1 MIPLLDEIEHSYAAR
16 CDDHSEFNDLWKK
29 VISRFPPDIS
39 KCTEVPRPSLL
50 LTRDAGDLGLA
61 IMWIVQT
68 VLVRPILQEIGTD
81 EIIFSQGEFIVGES
95 TIGALAH
102 SEDRNF
108 PAILHE
114 TDEGIRI
121 SGKKK
126 YITGGRCADFLLV
139 TARKEGDDAVS
150 SLLMIPREAI
160 APESLQSLSL
170 SILRTIEHASLEM
183 HNLAIPRHTLVQV
196 EPSQLHRLLKRWS
209 IMERAFIAEA
219 FLGLCAYIAQKLE
232 NRNLISINIKT
243 EISSLLEKTR
253 EFVTEMLYAAL
264 SFQRIPDMPYV
275 DIIKCYTWLKESISS
290 TPSLPPEI
298 TLRLSELALFEKMQF

>member
-1 MIPLLDEIEHSYAAR
+1 MIPLLDEIEHSYVAR
-16 CDDHSEFNDLWKK
+16 CDDRGEFKNFWKA
-29 VISRFPPDIS
+29 VVSNFPPDIS

-50 LTRDAGDLGLA
+50 LARDAGDLGLA

-68 VLVRPILQEIGTD
+68 VLIRPILHDIGIN
-81 EIIFSQGEFIVGES
+81 EVVFLQGESLVGENI
-95 TIGALAH
+95 IGALAH

-108 PAILHE
+108 PAILRE
-114 TDEGIRI
+114 TAEHISI

-126 YITGGRCADFLLV
+126 YITGGRYADFLLV

-150 SLLMIPREAI
+150 SLLIIPHEAI
-160 APESLQSLSL
+160 APETLQNISLPM
-170 SILRTIEHASLEM
+170 LRTIEHASLEM
-183 HNLAIPRHTLVQV
+183 HNLVVPRNTLVQI
-196 EPSQLHRLLKRWS
+196 EPSQLRRLLKRWS

-232 NRNLISINIKT
+232 NRNLISINLKT

-253 EFVTEMLYAAL
+253 EFVTEMFYAAL

-298 TLRLSELALFEKMQF
+298 ALRLSDLALFEKMQF